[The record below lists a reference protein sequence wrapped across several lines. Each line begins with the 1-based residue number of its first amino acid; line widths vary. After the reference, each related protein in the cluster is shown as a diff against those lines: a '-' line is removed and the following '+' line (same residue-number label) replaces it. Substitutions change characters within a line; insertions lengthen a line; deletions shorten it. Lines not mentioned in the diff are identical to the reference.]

1 MITLK
6 ANKTAKAERK
16 VLDGIEHLV
25 LPVIAAKEGV
35 MNGLFYPENELR
47 GFVEAWNGVPVP
59 IYHPSVNGINVSA
72 NSPDIEEKWNV
83 GKFFNVHW
91 DNAIKGEVW
100 INIEKA
106 EKIGHKEVVERLEN
120 GEMMELSTGLL
131 CETNQSLGEFK
142 GEKYQGIVKNIR
154 PDHLALLPN
163 QEGACSIKDGCGA
176 LRVNKKS
183 KEIFEDNFGF
193 VLNELSSD
201 NIRMQLEMS
210 IGDNGWVRDVFDGF
224 FIHSLENKFFMR
236 NFSIENDM
244 VKIGEEKQ
252 EVIPKTTYMTRDG
265 LKINGLIRSDI
276 QSIELSKSKFNSKKE
291 AIDWAKKHNF
301 KTNCLTESKDGCF
314 CLKQS
319 QENKNN
325 CLCKIKLQEGVEAV
339 IKQKEGGTIVNE
351 KEKLVDSII
360 SNEKSKFTEEDR
372 EGMLSLSSKSLNI
385 FNEELQ
391 KEEAPK
397 DEIDSK
403 EEDEEKSADDV
414 IDNIKNPEIK
424 SVLSNALNAQRE
436 KKNGLVKSLL
446 DNSKFSKEEL
456 EAMEVN
462 MLEKLSA
469 SIKPEA
475 NFLGNGG
482 ANIES
487 NSNDIPTPPKVIL
500 ANLNKKEE
508 GK

>member
-16 VLDGIEHLV
+16 TLDDIEHLV

-106 EKIGHKEVVERLEN
+106 EKIGHKEVIERLEN

-131 CETNQSLGEFK
+131 CETNQSMGEFK
-142 GEKYQGIVKNIR
+142 GNKYRGIVKNIR

-183 KEIFEDNFGF
+183 KELFEDNFGL
-193 VLNELSSD
+193 VLNELSSE
-201 NIRMQLEMS
+201 NIRMQLEMA

-224 FIHSLENKFFMR
+224 FIHSVSNKFFMR
-236 NFSIENDM
+236 NFTIENDL
-244 VKIGEEKQ
+244 VEIGEEKQ
-252 EVIPKTTYMTRDG
+252 EVIPKTTYMTVEG
-265 LKINGLIRSDI
+265 MKINNLIRSDV
-276 QSIELSKSKFNSKKE
+276 QSIELSKEKFNSEKE
-291 AIDWAKKHNF
+291 AIGWAKKHNF
-301 KTNCLTESKDGCF
+301 KTNRMTESGGGCF
-314 CLKQS
+314 CLEQS
-319 QENKNN
+319 QKNEND
-325 CLCKIKLQEGVEAV
+325 CLCKVKLQDGVNAV
-339 IKQKEGGTIVNE
+339 IKQKEGGTIVND
-351 KEKLVDSII
+351 KEKLVNSLI
-360 SNEKSKFTEEDR
+360 SNSKNKFTEEDK
-372 EGMLSLSSKSLNI
+372 EGLLALSINTLNA
-385 FNEELQ
+385 FNEDESEN
-391 KEEAPK
+391 KEPEQEK
-397 DEIDSK
+397 
-403 EEDEEKSADDV
+403 EEKSADDV

-436 KKNGLVKSLL
+436 KKDGLVKSLV

-456 EAMEVN
+456 EAMEINV
-462 MLEKLSA
+462 LEKLSA

-475 NFLGNGG
+475 NFLGNAGST
-482 ANIES
+482 IES
-487 NSNDIPTPPKVIL
+487 NSNDIPAPPKVIL
-500 ANLNKKEE
+500 ANLDKKEE